1 MKKFKQCFTIIFAV
15 WFALYGLIAA
25 PQQGEAAINDY
36 VSVTK
41 SANPTKITT
50 QEETEIALNITGTPP
65 ANVVMPNDV
74 VLIIDKSGSMAPTYG
89 PNNGEDKMTNAKEAA
104 KGFVDLMDMTKHRVA
119 VVDFSSSASSFPFT
133 VDKDTAKSYINTINS
148 GGGTATGN
156 AIDAAVA
163 LLADHRTE
171 AQPVIVLM
179 TDGAATE
186 SPKNTDPFDYA
197 LQRAQAAKDAGVIFY
212 TIALLNPNEDPITSA
227 PNVLMKNMATTATHH
242 HFVLG
247 SNGLNQI
254 YAAIVKEIGMASA
267 YDVTVTDIVGNDFEI
282 VPGSFEDNIPKPTVT
297 GNTLTWK
304 FNELKNSALTF
315 KYKIRPVDKMKAGT
329 FPASLNTSSI
339 TYKDYAGANR
349 TKSIQSVNITVK
361 LPAPVITAVTEPF
374 GHPNGGETVTI
385 TGQNF
390 VSGAT
395 VKFGSTA
402 ATNVAFVSS
411 TEITTTVPAGK
422 QGMVDVSVTNPDN
435 QVAKAQYQYKTDPII
450 TSITPANGPLVGGT
464 IVSIKGQYFMS
475 GLTVKFGD
483 KTAPLF
489 YYYGPDQISVKS
501 PIGAEAGP
509 VDVTLTNPDGTTV
522 TVTGGFTYDA
532 PPSTDPEIVSI
543 SPDNGVV
550 TGGNTIYVNGKNF
563 KNGMKVVIGS
573 KDASTSYISATQLR
587 VTVPAGDAAGTVD
600 VSVRTAEGAVYTKP
614 QSYTY
619 NAIEYPTPTITSV
632 TPNTG
637 LITGGNT
644 VYVNGTNFVNGVTKV
659 TFGTNDVNATYVNST
674 TLRLTVPAVATAG
687 KVDIIVSNNDQA
699 ALLPEGYEYTM
710 PIISEPHITAVTPKQ
725 GSIKGGYIAYIDGE
739 NFSGGA
745 TVTLGGINAS
755 VTYIN
760 SGQLKIVVPAT
771 ALTGVV
777 DVTVTNKDGGTE
789 TLAGGFEYLPIL
801 PEITSIS
808 PASASRAGGATI
820 YVNGNNFDISAAVS
834 INGVNATTAYVN
846 STSLRVTVPASSTVG
861 QVPLVVSLSSG
872 QSATFAFTYTEL
884 PVAAAPV
891 ITSLSSVTGK
901 AGNVVYIY
909 GTNFKNKPK
918 VYFGSVEA
926 TTVVYTSSTTIRVT
940 VPTGNTGEVLV
951 KVVNP
956 DTLESNTV
964 TYTYN

>member
-133 VDKDTAKSYINTINS
+133 VDKDAAKSYINTINS

-163 LLADHRTE
+163 LLADHRSE

-186 SPKNTDPFDYA
+186 SPSNTDPFDYA

-315 KYKIRPVDKMKAGT
+315 KYKIRPVDKMKAGN

-349 TKSIQSVNITVK
+349 TKSIPSVNVTVK

-411 TEITTTVPAGK
+411 TEITATVPAGK

-489 YYYGPDQISVKS
+489 YYYGSDQISVKS

-509 VDVTLTNPDGTTV
+509 VDVTLTNPDGTSV

-532 PPSTDPEIVSI
+532 PPSTDPEIVAI

-563 KNGMKVVIGS
+563 KSGMKVVIGS
-573 KDASTSYISATQLR
+573 KDASTSYVSATQLR

-600 VSVRTAEGAVYTKP
+600 VSVRTAEGAVYTKS

-619 NAIEYPTPTITSV
+619 NAIVYPTPTITSV

-637 LITGGNT
+637 LITGGNM

-674 TLRLTVPAVATAG
+674 TLRLTVPAIATAG
-687 KVDIIVSNNDQA
+687 KVDVTVSNNDQS
-699 ALLPEGYEYTM
+699 ALLTEGYEYTM
-710 PIISEPHITAVTPKQ
+710 PIISEPHITAVTPNQ

-745 TVTLGGINAS
+745 TVTLGGTNAS

-771 ALTGVV
+771 ATTGVV

-808 PASASRAGGATI
+808 PASASREGGATI
-820 YVNGNNFDISAAVS
+820 YVNGNNFDTSAAVT

-861 QVPLVVSLSSG
+861 QVPLVVSLSNG
-872 QSATFAFTYTEL
+872 QSATFEFTYTDL
-884 PVAAAPV
+884 PAAAAPV
-891 ITSLSSVTGK
+891 ITRLSSVTGK

-909 GTNFKNKPK
+909 GTYFKNKPK

>member
-133 VDKDTAKSYINTINS
+133 VDKDAAKSYINTINS

-163 LLADHRTE
+163 LLADHRSE

-186 SPKNTDPFDYA
+186 SPSNTDPFDYA

-315 KYKIRPVDKMKAGT
+315 KYKIRPVDKMKAGN

-349 TKSIQSVNITVK
+349 TKSIPSVNVTVK

-411 TEITTTVPAGK
+411 TEITATVPAGK

-489 YYYGPDQISVKS
+489 YYYGSDQISVKS

-509 VDVTLTNPDGTTV
+509 VDVTLTNPDGTSV

-563 KNGMKVVIGS
+563 KSGMKVVIGS
-573 KDASTSYISATQLR
+573 KDASTSYVSATQLR

-600 VSVRTAEGAVYTKP
+600 VSVRTAEGAVYTKS

-619 NAIEYPTPTITSV
+619 NAIVYPTPTITSV

-637 LITGGNT
+637 LITGGNM

-687 KVDIIVSNNDQA
+687 KVDVTVSNNDQS
-699 ALLPEGYEYTM
+699 ALLTEGYEYTM
-710 PIISEPHITAVTPKQ
+710 PIISEPHITAVTPNQ

-745 TVTLGGINAS
+745 TVTLGGTNAS

-771 ALTGVV
+771 ATTGVV

-808 PASASRAGGATI
+808 PASASREGGATI
-820 YVNGNNFDISAAVS
+820 YVNGNNFDTSAAVS

-861 QVPLVVSLSSG
+861 QVPLVVSLSNG
-872 QSATFAFTYTEL
+872 QSATFEFTYTDL
-884 PVAAAPV
+884 PAAAAPV
-891 ITSLSSVTGK
+891 ITRLSSVTGK

-909 GTNFKNKPK
+909 GTYFKNKPK